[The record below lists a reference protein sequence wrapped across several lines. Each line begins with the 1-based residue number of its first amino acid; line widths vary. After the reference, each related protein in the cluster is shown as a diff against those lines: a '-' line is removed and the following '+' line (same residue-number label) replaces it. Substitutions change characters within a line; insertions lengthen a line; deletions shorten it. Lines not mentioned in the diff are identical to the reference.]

1 MKWVNLAIAA
11 ALIVVGFFT
20 LELGIGAILILAGIG
35 IGVTAFGKDKSVG
48 SNLLTVGKSH

>member
-35 IGVTAFGKDKSVG
+35 IGVTAFGKDKSEG